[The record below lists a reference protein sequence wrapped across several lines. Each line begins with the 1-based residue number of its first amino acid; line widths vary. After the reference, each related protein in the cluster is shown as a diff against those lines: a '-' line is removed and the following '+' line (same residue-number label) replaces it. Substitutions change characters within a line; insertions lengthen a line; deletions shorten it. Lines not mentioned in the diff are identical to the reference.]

1 LPARLDV
8 LMPAPLTGRGPS
20 YTCGMISR
28 SLGDAELDLTVVTPH
43 ARGYSVAPARIHE
56 VLPWWTRYLPYRL
69 IRSLAEPQIE
79 TGFLSHALQDQSAAQ
94 GAYIWPDTS
103 VQLVKQL
110 RRAGIK
116 VFREM
121 VNCHRGTAKVIL
133 DDAYA
138 RLRLPAQHGISQ
150 ASVEAEQAFLEAVDG
165 VFCPNA
171 CVEASLL
178 RTGLSRDK
186 IMPASYGWDPARL
199 AGTSKLLAPYDGIT
213 VVFVGT
219 ICVRKGV
226 HLLLDYWASSKVR
239 GRLVLAGAME
249 AALRETFA
257 AQLARDDVIVHDYI
271 SDIGALYRSA
281 DVFAFPSLEE
291 GGPQVIYEACGCGLP
306 VITTPMGAGR
316 IALHGR
322 EGFVLDP
329 YDREG
334 WISAL
339 RTLAEDKD
347 QRLAMAAAA
356 RARAKLFRW
365 EAVARRRRHQIL
377 ERLGATRKVIG
388 KSSADRSGAARSAAD
403 EASEG
408 TVGAGRSRE
417 ISRVVRL
424 RD

>member
-1 LPARLDV
+1 MPARLDV

-20 YTCGMISR
+20 YTCSMISR
-28 SLGDAELDLTVVTPH
+28 FLDDAELGVTVVTPH
-43 ARGYSVAPARIHE
+43 ARACSVAPARIHE
-56 VLPWWTRYLPYRL
+56 VLPWWTRYLPYRWT
-69 IRSLAEPQIE
+69 RSLFGGSIE
-79 TGFLSHALQDQSAAQ
+79 TSFLARVLQGQSAAH
-94 GAYIWPDTS
+94 GAYLWPDTS
-103 VQLVKQL
+103 GQLVEQL
-110 RRAGIK
+110 RQAGIK

-121 VNCHRGTAKVIL
+121 VNCHRGTAKMIL

-138 RLRLPAQHGISQ
+138 RLGLPAQHGISQ

-171 CVEASLL
+171 CVEASVL
-178 RTGLSRDK
+178 RTGVSHDK
-186 IMPASYGWDPARL
+186 IMMASYGWDPARL
-199 AGTSKLLAPYDGIT
+199 TGTSKLLAPCDGIT
-213 VVFVGT
+213 VIFVGT

-249 AALRETFA
+249 AALRDIFFD
-257 AQLARDDVIVHDYI
+257 QLARDDVIVHDYI
-271 SDIGALYRSA
+271 SDVGALYRSA

-291 GGPQVIYEACGCGLP
+291 GGPQVTYEACGCGLP

-316 IALHGR
+316 IVLHGR

-356 RARAKLFRW
+356 RARAELFRW
-365 EAVARRRRHQIL
+365 EAVGTRRKHQIM
-377 ERLGATRKVIG
+377 ERLSEKSRKIAS
-388 KSSADRSGAARSAAD
+388 KSNDKLGTDGTDADDACAVTVSAGPARDTS
-403 EASEG
+403 S
-408 TVGAGRSRE
+408 
-417 ISRVVRL
+417 VVRL
-424 RD
+424 